1 MPEQKSTLTTDAIK
15 SILKVN
21 YNISVSNVS
30 PLGHGSAN
38 CFCISDGNDMYFLK
52 EYQSRF
58 TESDLY
64 RETCLINYLLK
75 QKYPTAEIVPAIQG
89 NLYLKYQDRFILLQK
104 YVSGKTYVKQKLP
117 HHLLMEASE
126 WLGKLHSILRH
137 YTLPYG
143 MDIEWLKAF
152 CPDKIAAEYDNLLVA
167 LEMQKNDIF
176 YEHIKCDLLYK
187 RDLVYQLS
195 DFDNCYDGITYCAS
209 HGDYTCLQY
218 ICDND
223 HIVAIIDF
231 SSAQTLP
238 VIWEI
243 MRSYV
248 QSMFAAVKSGFY
260 GGDKLK
266 LKLVKLENGYKQQ
279 LFDMLDEWYSTGEK
293 IVPYAI
299 RKTDYHDFEKYRSSL
314 EVQDRPDLVPD
325 STFFCLDEERNI
337 FVGAVNI
344 RHYLNESLLLN
355 GGHIGDGVR
364 PSERRKGIA
373 TQMIHLALL
382 ECKRLGIEK
391 VLMVCD
397 KENIGSAKSIINNG
411 GVLENEVEE
420 DGHIEQR
427 YWIQL

>member
-1 MPEQKSTLTTDAIK
+1 MPEQKSTLTTDVIK

-21 YNISVSNVS
+21 YHISVSSVS

-38 CFCISDGNDMYFLK
+38 CFYISDGNDMYFLK

-58 TESDLY
+58 TESDLN

-75 QKYPTAEIVPAIQG
+75 QKYPTAEIVPALQG

-104 YVSGKTYVKQKLP
+104 YVSGKTYKTKLP

-137 YTLPYG
+137 YTLPCG

-152 CPDKIAAEYDNLLVA
+152 CPDKIAAEYDNLLEA

-176 YEHIKCDLLYK
+176 YEHIKRDLLYK

-195 DFDNCYDGITYCAS
+195 DFDNYYDGITYCAS

-248 QSMFAAVKSGFY
+248 QSTDSCKDGALFDVDDFCKYVGRYLEYAPLSKKDLAAMPYVYLNQLSRSKY
-260 GGDKLK
+260 
-266 LKLVKLENGYKQQ
+266 GYKEYLITKTENRDDLIQ
-279 LFDMLDEWYSTGEK
+279 FAFWRTDICREIFHKRDEIST
-293 IVPYAI
+293 
-299 RKTDYHDFEKYRSSL
+299 RL
-314 EVQDRPDLVPD
+314 
-325 STFFCLDEERNI
+325 C
-337 FVGAVNI
+337 
-344 RHYLNESLLLN
+344 SLL
-355 GGHIGDGVR
+355 
-364 PSERRKGIA
+364 
-373 TQMIHLALL
+373 
-382 ECKRLGIEK
+382 
-391 VLMVCD
+391 
-397 KENIGSAKSIINNG
+397 
-411 GVLENEVEE
+411 
-420 DGHIEQR
+420 
-427 YWIQL
+427 